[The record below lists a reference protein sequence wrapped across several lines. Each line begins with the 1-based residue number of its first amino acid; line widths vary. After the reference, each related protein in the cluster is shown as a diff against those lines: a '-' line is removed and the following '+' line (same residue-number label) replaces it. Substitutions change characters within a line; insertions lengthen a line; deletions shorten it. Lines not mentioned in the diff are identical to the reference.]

1 MYDNQFAEL
10 KESELTNERLGTL
23 ATIEPYI
30 GKYYSNEYVRK
41 KILRQSD
48 QEIIDLD
55 KQIEKEI
62 KDGIIPDP
70 SAVDPITGQP
80 LEGGGDLGAVPT
92 EPDLES
98 DAMVTDAQ
106 FQKDVKSAEI

>member
-1 MYDNQFAEL
+1 MKTQDKTQALANKL
-10 KESELTNERLGTL
+10 GIKEIAKKH
-23 ATIEPYI
+23 ATKPTT
-30 GKYYSNEYVRK
+30 K
-41 KILRQSD
+41 L
-48 QEIIDLD
+48 
-55 KQIEKEI
+55 KEI